1 MRQRPVKVSFAGD
14 AHLDFYL
21 LVGIIAESFFGYRL
35 RISVSGVFYAFLLC
49 SQEGQRLLFV
59 NVGVCVSRIWLT
71 VSMK

>member
-1 MRQRPVKVSFAGD
+1 MLILIFIYLWVLLLKVA
-14 AHLDFYL
+14 
-21 LVGIIAESFFGYRL
+21 FFGYRL

-59 NVGVCVSRIWLT
+59 KVGVCVSRIWLT